1 MFNLFDIAPKEK
13 KQIIAQPV
21 VVKAPVVEQSQPVVA
36 KPTPFKRKPSAKDDA
51 FKVMAK
57 LMDNLEKVNNPKVD
71 ALRKLMYAIENNS
84 NLDSVVAFYKEPI
97 KAKKTKKKLISGKF
111 Y

>member
-1 MFNLFDIAPKEK
+1 MFNLFNISPTEK

-21 VVKAPVVEQSQPVVA
+21 VVRTVVVEQPKPVV

-84 NLDSVVAFYKEPI
+84 NLDSVVAYYKEPI
-97 KAKKTKKKLISGKF
+97 KAKKKKKLISGKF